1 MRGLVF
7 VAIVLL
13 AVACNGGGEGLRTA
27 TPGPPTSPTPSP
39 TPAAEPTAA
48 PQIAYVGAD
57 GAIWLAD
64 ADGRVR
70 KKFVEIDRCPDRAA
84 LVWSPAGD
92 TLACVGGES
101 DDRFLLGVGP
111 RPLPNSVVVVDSE
124 GRILKDIDLVGSF
137 AWSPTGLHMAYT
149 VLAGTEPAAVA
160 TLFIADADAAEVAK
174 FENVAIGG
182 GPSVPDFAWS
192 PDGREIAYL
201 KEAANKLAIYS
212 LDEREERAVG
222 GDYRPLAWVLEGRKV
237 LVAANYQPPREAP
250 NTAFGECPFDCYEA
264 NLMDPATGQLARVQE
279 LDDGR
284 QHWLSPDGASAVFLS
299 WRGLRLELTVL
310 DFATLSST
318 PIEGSD
324 TGYPSHSI
332 PFGYV
337 AFSPDGSL
345 IYWYDPGSEG
355 IYRARADGTG
365 MIKLASVLAMI
376 VEFSPDLTRV
386 AYLPAIGPDGLWI
399 ANIDGSGTVQIG
411 PASITFAWRPTR

>member
-1 MRGLVF
+1 MRGLVLA
-7 VAIVLL
+7 AIVLL
-13 AVACNGGGEGLRTA
+13 AFACNGGGGGLRTV
-27 TPGPPTSPTPSP
+27 TPVPSPEATPSP

-92 TLACVGGES
+92 RLACVGGES

-111 RPLPNSVVVVDSE
+111 RPLPNSVVVVDPE
-124 GRILKDIDLVGSF
+124 GRVLKEIELVASF
-137 AWSPTGLHMAYT
+137 AWSPTGRHMAYT
-149 VLAGTEPAAVA
+149 VLSGTEPSAVA
-160 TLFIADADAAEVAK
+160 TLLVADADAAEIAK

-192 PDGREIAYL
+192 PDGREMAYV
-201 KEAANKLAIYS
+201 KEVGNKLAIYN
-212 LDEREERAVG
+212 LDEREERAVA
-222 GDYRPLAWVLEGRKV
+222 GDYRPLAWVLEGRKM
-237 LVAANYQPPREAP
+237 LVTANYQPPREAP
-250 NTAFGECPFDCYEA
+250 NTAFGECPLDCYEA
-264 NLMDPATGQLARVQE
+264 NLLDLASGQLARVQE

-318 PIEGSD
+318 PIESSD

-337 AFSPDGSL
+337 AFSPDSSL
-345 IYWYDPGSEG
+345 IYWNDPGSEG
-355 IYRARADGTG
+355 IYTARTDGTG
-365 MIKLASVLAMI
+365 MTKLASVAAVM
-376 VEFSPDLTRV
+376 VQFSPDLTKV
-386 AYLPAIGPDGLWI
+386 AYLRADDPSGLWI
-399 ANIDGSGTVQIG
+399 ANIDGSGAVQIG
-411 PASITFAWRPTR
+411 PAGITFAWRFTP